1 MNIEA
6 VIRHAGD
13 FRLSL
18 ETCAFLHSRTL
29 LSRDSKTMK
38 REKQEN
44 GISEEDVA
52 QSKPK
57 RLGARCVNL
66 FKLRRG
72 EKDADGKCE
81 VPLVDF
87 ESDAAKPSTSFVYEN
102 RALESSEIITPVSPQ
117 ALKLFEAIREDEM
130 DLVEAELASL
140 TDKSEIDKIG
150 GHGFTLIHVAARRSV
165 QF

>member
-38 REKQEN
+38 RGKQEN

-57 RLGARCVNL
+57 RLGARCKL
-66 FKLRRG
+66 FELRRG
-72 EKDADGKCE
+72 EKDADGKCD
-81 VPLVDF
+81 VPLVEF
-87 ESDAAKPSTSFVYEN
+87 EPDC
-102 RALESSEIITPVSPQ
+102 RQ
-117 ALKLFEAIREDEM
+117 A
-130 DLVEAELASL
+130 
-140 TDKSEIDKIG
+140 
-150 GHGFTLIHVAARRSV
+150 
-165 QF
+165 